1 MLNNFRL
8 YTSAIRFYQL
18 CKPLRL
24 PVYAKDQLLRASSSV
39 GNNIGEGYGRVST
52 KDKKRFYRIALG
64 SVRECQ
70 TIFAQEEIR
79 DATLLDIVD
88 FLGGGL
94 YKLVRE

>member
-8 YTSAIRFYQL
+8 YSSAIRFYQL

-70 TIFAQEEIR
+70 TLFEQEEIR

-94 YKLVRE
+94 YKLVR